1 MQKVRVKIFSDVSTA
16 TLEAEINNWLA
27 SWETGYNQ
35 IFIQSTNQSSVF
47 DSTNANYEYITI
59 SIYYYLVKNK

>member
-59 SIYYYLVKNK
+59 SIYYYLIKNK